1 MEKILIADQDEIN
14 LMVTEMVLQEVGYDV
29 SAVSDYDDCV
39 RMLKECQFDLLLLGF
54 ESSQSTVFRLLEEI
68 RANPAISWI
77 KVTMMV
83 SSSVRT
89 DISNAYRLGVI
100 NFIKKPSLPEK
111 LIQKVRDALRIR
123 KKSTILIVDDEPV
136 NLMSASALFN
146 IRYNVITAETGSA
159 ALEIIKSEKPDLL
172 LMDLHMPDVDGFDVM
187 NHLAEQEGGSR
198 IPVIVMTGDEDLDT
212 GAEIFQAGA
221 MDYISKPLVMQ
232 IAIHR
237 VRRVIELSHLQND
250 LKEEVRK
257 KTKELM
263 ITNNR
268 LQSLSDQT
276 IFALAGAIDAK
287 HSYTN
292 GHSRRVA
299 RYAREIA
306 RRMGKTQTEQ
316 KEIYSVAL
324 LHDVGKI
331 AIPDGIIDK
340 PAKLTDE
347 EYEIIKSHTTKG
359 YEILKTISVMPILY
373 YGARWHHERYD
384 GTGYPDGKKGGEIP
398 EIARI
403 ICVADCYDAMSSD
416 RSYRKAL
423 PQNFVRE
430 EIENGLGTQ
439 FDPEIGRIMLEMIDE
454 DPDYTMCGREKPEQ

>member
-14 LMVTEMVLQEVGYDV
+14 LMVTEMVLREVGYDV

-100 NFIKKPSLPEK
+100 NFIKKPSL
-111 LIQKVRDALRIR
+111 
-123 KKSTILIVDDEPV
+123 PV